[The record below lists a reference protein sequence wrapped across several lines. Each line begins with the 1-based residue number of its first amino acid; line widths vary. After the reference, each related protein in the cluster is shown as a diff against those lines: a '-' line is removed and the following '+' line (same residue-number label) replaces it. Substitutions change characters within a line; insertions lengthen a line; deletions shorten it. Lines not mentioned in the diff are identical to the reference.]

1 MDTVKQFYDKTI
13 YDACKGSTLIH
24 GSLCH
29 IGYNTIVPS
38 MNLELLNPAEE
49 AMFPT
54 LVITNKK
61 VFDELLTKYIS
72 IAKYYYKDE
81 NLNESEL
88 LSLLFV
94 DATLDD
100 FNNPIKY
107 ISKKINFIMDNTLDV
122 YSEETDLGY
131 SSILDGDICV
141 KCVPESAFNETPK
154 SLVITLRNGDNEYK
168 FPTVRLGISDNKA
181 YIYTMQKEKTKED
194 KTDYEKRINRHL
206 FKIGEGF
213 NLEGN
218 EELKDVSASFV
229 VAANITV
236 GLLERNGITEIEIP
250 SIRMVR
256 WNNKSASYESRINKA
271 KNTDEIEELRNEEN
285 MIQANLVDKFLRTFN
300 RVCYHNSGLDISS
313 YPYETD
319 SSMHIINEGKLES
332 NNELLAET
340 YQIASNQQY
349 KKSM

>member
-24 GSLCH
+24 NSLCH

-54 LVITNKK
+54 LIISNKK

-81 NLNESEL
+81 NLNEGEL

-107 ISKKINFIMDNTLDV
+107 ISKKINFIMDQTLDI
-122 YSEETDLGY
+122 YSEETNLGH
-131 SSILDGDICV
+131 SEILDGDICV
-141 KCVPESAFNETPK
+141 KTIQESAFNETPK
-154 SLVITLRNGDNEYK
+154 SLIITLRNGESEYR

-181 YIYTMQKEKTKED
+181 FIYTMQKEKTKED
-194 KTDYEKRINRHL
+194 KSDYEKRINRSL

-229 VAANITV
+229 VAANIVV
-236 GLLERNGITEIEIP
+236 GLLESNGITEIEIP

-256 WNNKSASYESRINKA
+256 WNNKSASYETRINKA
-271 KNTDEIEELRNEEN
+271 KTTDEIEELRSEEN
-285 MIQANLVDKFLRTFN
+285 MIQANLVDK
-300 RVCYHNSGLDISS
+300 VGLDISS
-313 YPYETD
+313 YPYEAD
-319 SSMHIINEGKLES
+319 ASMHIINECNLES

-340 YQIASNQQY
+340 YRIAKQNEY

>member
-81 NLNESEL
+81 NLNENEL

-100 FNNPIKY
+100 FNNPIKF
-107 ISKKINFIMDNTLDV
+107 ISKKINFIMDETLNI

-141 KCVPESAFNETPK
+141 KYVPESAFN
-154 SLVITLRNGDNEYK
+154 
-168 FPTVRLGISDNKA
+168 
-181 YIYTMQKEKTKED
+181 
-194 KTDYEKRINRHL
+194 
-206 FKIGEGF
+206 
-213 NLEGN
+213 
-218 EELKDVSASFV
+218 
-229 VAANITV
+229 
-236 GLLERNGITEIEIP
+236 
-250 SIRMVR
+250 
-256 WNNKSASYESRINKA
+256 
-271 KNTDEIEELRNEEN
+271 
-285 MIQANLVDKFLRTFN
+285 
-300 RVCYHNSGLDISS
+300 
-313 YPYETD
+313 
-319 SSMHIINEGKLES
+319 
-332 NNELLAET
+332 
-340 YQIASNQQY
+340 
-349 KKSM
+349 